1 MENLDSLKIASKTLK
16 KNREKL
22 KITIK
27 EVATELRLEE
37 KIIND
42 IEKGRFE
49 KFNNYVFLKG
59 YLKNYA
65 NFLNIKIDLPEIKK
79 EKKLVNKSASKNI
92 NQKKNNK
99 ISAKHLITSLSLFV
113 LIGLI
118 FIFQPGSSDLEL
130 KKQPLFE
137 KKTNKEPVV
146 DEIKKLE
153 NKLKTEDNNINSNS
167 VIKRNDDS
175 ADDIEI
181 LESDV
186 NELPTIQNK
195 NSNSSDNIVA
205 SNDVLSIIYNGDSWT
220 EIIDSYGNIVF
231 FELVK
236 NGTKLR
242 LNIQA
247 PFEILL
253 GNATVVNIKYN
264 NNEVNAQYVNPEN
277 NVGKVKIKK

>member
-22 KITIK
+22 NITIK

-79 EKKLVNKSASKNI
+79 EKKLVNKSPSKNI

-99 ISAKHLITSLSLFV
+99 ILAKHLITSLSLFV

-137 KKTNKEPVV
+137 EKTNKEPVV
-146 DEIKKLE
+146 EEIKNLE
-153 NKLKTEDNNINSNS
+153 NKLKPQDNNKNSNS

-195 NSNSSDNIVA
+195 NSNSLDNTAA

-277 NVGKVKIKK
+277 NVGKVKIKQ

>member
-1 MENLDSLKIASKTLK
+1 MENLDSLKIAGKTLK

-22 KITIK
+22 NITIK
-27 EVATELRLEE
+27 EVASELRLEE

-65 NFLNIKIDLPEIKK
+65 NFLNIKIDLLDIKK
-79 EKKLVNKSASKNI
+79 EKKLINKSTSKNI
-92 NQKKNNK
+92 KQKNNNK
-99 ISAKHLITSLSLFV
+99 ISPKHLITSLSLLV

-118 FIFQPGSSDLEL
+118 FTFQPGRSDLEL
-130 KKQPLFE
+130 KKKSLFE
-137 KKTNKEPVV
+137 KKTNQEPVV
-146 DEIKKLE
+146 EEIKKLD
-153 NKLKTEDNNINSNS
+153 NKPKLQDNDINSNS
-167 VIKRNDDS
+167 VIKRNDES

-181 LESDV
+181 LESDA
-186 NELPTIQNK
+186 NKLPTSQNK
-195 NSNSSDNIVA
+195 NSISSDNTVA

-264 NNEVNAQYVNPEN
+264 NIEANAQYVNPEN

>member
-22 KITIK
+22 NITIK

-79 EKKLVNKSASKNI
+79 EKKLVNKSTSKNI

-99 ISAKHLITSLSLFV
+99 ISAKNLINSLSLFV

-137 KKTNKEPVV
+137 KKTIKEPV
-146 DEIKKLE
+146 DEEIKNLE
-153 NKLKTEDNNINSNS
+153 NKFKPQDNNINSNS

-175 ADDIEI
+175 ADDIEL
-181 LESDV
+181 LESDA

-195 NSNSSDNIVA
+195 NSNSSDNTVA
-205 SNDVLSIIYNGDSWT
+205 SNDVLSIIYKGDSWT

-236 NGTKLR
+236 NGTELR

>member
-146 DEIKKLE
+146 EEIKNLE
-153 NKLKTEDNNINSNS
+153 NKLKPQDNNKNSNS

-181 LESDV
+181 LDSDV
-186 NELPTIQNK
+186 NELPIIQNK
-195 NSNSSDNIVA
+195 NSNSLDNTVA

-277 NVGKVKIKK
+277 NVGKVKIKQ

>member
-65 NFLNIKIDLPEIKK
+65 NFLNIKIDLLDIKK
-79 EKKLVNKSASKNI
+79 EKKLINKSTSKNI
-92 NQKKNNK
+92 KQKNNNK
-99 ISAKHLITSLSLFV
+99 ISPKHLITSLSLLV

-118 FIFQPGSSDLEL
+118 FTFQPGRSDLEL
-130 KKQPLFE
+130 KKKSLFE
-137 KKTNKEPVV
+137 KKTNQEPVV
-146 DEIKKLE
+146 EEIKKLD
-153 NKLKTEDNNINSNS
+153 NKPKLQDNDINSNS
-167 VIKRNDDS
+167 VIKRNDES

-181 LESDV
+181 LESDA
-186 NELPTIQNK
+186 NKLPTSQNK
-195 NSNSSDNIVA
+195 NSISSDNTVA

-264 NNEVNAQYVNPEN
+264 NIEANAQYVNPEN

>member
-1 MENLDSLKIASKTLK
+1 MENLDSLKIAGKTLK

-22 KITIK
+22 NITIK
-27 EVATELRLEE
+27 EVASELRLEE

-65 NFLNIKIDLPEIKK
+65 NFLNIKIDLLDIKK
-79 EKKLVNKSASKNI
+79 EKKLINKSTSKNI
-92 NQKKNNK
+92 KQKNNNK
-99 ISAKHLITSLSLFV
+99 ISPKHLVTSLSLLV

-118 FIFQPGSSDLEL
+118 FTFQPGRSDLEL
-130 KKQPLFE
+130 KKKSLFE
-137 KKTNKEPVV
+137 KKTNQEPVV
-146 DEIKKLE
+146 EEIKKLD
-153 NKLKTEDNNINSNS
+153 NKPKLQDNDINSNS
-167 VIKRNDDS
+167 VIKRNDES

-181 LESDV
+181 LESDA
-186 NELPTIQNK
+186 NKLPTSQNK
-195 NSNSSDNIVA
+195 NSISSDNTVA

-264 NNEVNAQYVNPEN
+264 NIEANAQYVNPEN

>member
-65 NFLNIKIDLPEIKK
+65 SFLNIKIDLPEIKK
-79 EKKLVNKSASKNI
+79 EKKLVNISTSKNI

-99 ISAKHLITSLSLFV
+99 ISAKHLITYLSLFV

-137 KKTNKEPVV
+137 KKTNKEPIVE
-146 DEIKKLE
+146 EIKKLE
-153 NKLKTEDNNINSNS
+153 NKLKPQDNNINSNS
-167 VIKRNDDS
+167 VIKRNDDI

-181 LESDV
+181 LESDA
-186 NELPTIQNK
+186 NELPTSQNK
-195 NSNSSDNIVA
+195 NSNSSDNTVA
-205 SNDVLSIIYNGDSWT
+205 SNDVLSIVYNGDSWT

>member
-1 MENLDSLKIASKTLK
+1 MENLDSLKIAGKTLK

-22 KITIK
+22 NITIK
-27 EVATELRLEE
+27 EVASELRLEE

-65 NFLNIKIDLPEIKK
+65 NFLNIKIDLLDIKK
-79 EKKLVNKSASKNI
+79 EKKLINKSTSKNI
-92 NQKKNNK
+92 KQKNNNK
-99 ISAKHLITSLSLFV
+99 ISPKHLITSLSLLV

-118 FIFQPGSSDLEL
+118 FTFQPGRSDLEL
-130 KKQPLFE
+130 KKKSLFE
-137 KKTNKEPVV
+137 KKTNQEPVV
-146 DEIKKLE
+146 EEIKKLD
-153 NKLKTEDNNINSNS
+153 NKPKLQDNDINSNS
-167 VIKRNDDS
+167 VIKRNDES

-181 LESDV
+181 LESDA
-186 NELPTIQNK
+186 NKLPTSQNK
-195 NSNSSDNIVA
+195 NSISSDNTVA

>member
-27 EVATELRLEE
+27 EVAAELRLEE

-65 NFLNIKIDLPEIKK
+65 SFLNIKIDLPEIKK
-79 EKKLVNKSASKNI
+79 EKKLVNKNTSKNI

-99 ISAKHLITSLSLFV
+99 ISSKHLITSLSLFI
-113 LIGLI
+113 LIGLV

-137 KKTNKEPVV
+137 KKTNKDPVV

-175 ADDIEI
+175 VDDIEI
-181 LESDV
+181 LESDAD
-186 NELPTIQNK
+186 ELATSQNK
-195 NSNSSDNIVA
+195 NSNSSDNTVA

>member
-22 KITIK
+22 NITIK

-175 ADDIEI
+175 VDDIEI

-277 NVGKVKIKK
+277 NVGKVKIKQ

>member
-1 MENLDSLKIASKTLK
+1 MENLDSLKIAGKTLK

-22 KITIK
+22 NITIK
-27 EVATELRLEE
+27 EVASELRLEE

-65 NFLNIKIDLPEIKK
+65 NFLNIKIDLLDIKK
-79 EKKLVNKSASKNI
+79 EKKLINKSTSKNI
-92 NQKKNNK
+92 KQKNNNK
-99 ISAKHLITSLSLFV
+99 ISPKHLITSLSLLV

-118 FIFQPGSSDLEL
+118 FTFQPGRSDLEL
-130 KKQPLFE
+130 KKKSLFE
-137 KKTNKEPVV
+137 KKTNQEPVV
-146 DEIKKLE
+146 EEIKKLD
-153 NKLKTEDNNINSNS
+153 NKPKLQDNDINSNS
-167 VIKRNDDS
+167 VIKRNDES

-181 LESDV
+181 LESDA
-186 NELPTIQNK
+186 NKLPTSQNK
-195 NSNSSDNIVA
+195 NSISSDNTVA

-264 NNEVNAQYVNPEN
+264 NIEANAQYVNPEN
-277 NVGKVKIKK
+277 NVGKVKVKK

>member
-1 MENLDSLKIASKTLK
+1 MENLDSLKIAGKTLK

-22 KITIK
+22 NISIK
-27 EVATELRLEE
+27 EVANELRLEE

-65 NFLNIKIDLPEIKK
+65 NFLNIKIDFLDIKK
-79 EKKLVNKSASKNI
+79 EKKLINKSTSKNI
-92 NQKKNNK
+92 KQKNNNK
-99 ISAKHLITSLSLFV
+99 ISPKHLITSLSLLV

-118 FIFQPGSSDLEL
+118 FILQPGRSDLEL
-130 KKQPLFE
+130 KKQSLFE
-137 KKTNKEPVV
+137 KKTNQEPFVE
-146 DEIKKLE
+146 EIKKLD
-153 NKLKTEDNNINSNS
+153 NKPKLQDNNINSNS
-167 VIKRNDDS
+167 VIKSNDES

-181 LESDV
+181 LESDA
-186 NELPTIQNK
+186 NKLPISQNK
-195 NSNSSDNIVA
+195 NSNSSDNTVA
-205 SNDVLSIIYNGDSWT
+205 SNDVLSITYNGDSWT

-264 NNEVNAQYVNPEN
+264 NIEAIAQHVNPEN

>member
-1 MENLDSLKIASKTLK
+1 MK
-16 KNREKL
+16 
-22 KITIK
+22 
-27 EVATELRLEE
+27 
-37 KIIND
+37 
-42 IEKGRFE
+42 
-49 KFNNYVFLKG
+49 
-59 YLKNYA
+59 
-65 NFLNIKIDLPEIKK
+65 
-79 EKKLVNKSASKNI
+79 
-92 NQKKNNK
+92 
-99 ISAKHLITSLSLFV
+99 
-113 LIGLI
+113 
-118 FIFQPGSSDLEL
+118 
-130 KKQPLFE
+130 
-137 KKTNKEPVV
+137 KKTNQEPVV
-146 DEIKKLE
+146 EEIKKLD
-153 NKLKTEDNNINSNS
+153 NKPKLQDNDINSNS
-167 VIKRNDDS
+167 VIKRNDES

-181 LESDV
+181 LESDA
-186 NELPTIQNK
+186 NKLPTSQNK
-195 NSNSSDNIVA
+195 NSNSSDNTVA